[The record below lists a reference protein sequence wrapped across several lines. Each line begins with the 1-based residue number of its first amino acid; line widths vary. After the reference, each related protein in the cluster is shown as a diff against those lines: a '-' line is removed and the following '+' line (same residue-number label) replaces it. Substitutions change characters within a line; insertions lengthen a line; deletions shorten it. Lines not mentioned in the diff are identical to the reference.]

1 MKNRMRIAAAL
12 LSGVMALSLVGCG
25 GVPKN
30 QVNSMEDMAGKTI
43 GVQLGTTGDTYVTGD
58 FEDDEGTTVERYKK
72 GADAVQSLKQ
82 GKVDCVVIDSE
93 PAKAF
98 VEQNSDL
105 KILDTE
111 YADEEYAIAV
121 SKDNTELKENINKAL
136 QELKDEGILE
146 QIEAN
151 YIGDDTQGTC
161 PYVTPEGTEHP
172 NGTLTMAT
180 NAAFKPYEYY
190 DGSKI
195 VGIDAEMA
203 QAVAD
208 KLGMELEIVD
218 MDFDAIIN
226 AVQSGKADIG
236 AAGMT
241 VTDERLETID
251 FTDTYATAKQVI
263 IVRAK

>member
-1 MKNRMRIAAAL
+1 MKKNRITAVL
-12 LSGVMALSLVGCG
+12 LAGAMALGLIGCG
-25 GVPKN
+25 GVPEN
-30 QVNSMEDMAGKTI
+30 QVHSMEDMAGKKI
-43 GVQLGTTGDTYVTGD
+43 GVQLGTTGDTYVTD
-58 FEDDEGTTVERYKK
+58 EFEEDSETTIERYKK
-72 GADAVQSLKQ
+72 GSDAVQSLKQ
-82 GKVDCVVIDSE
+82 GKIDCVVIDSE

-98 VEQNSDL
+98 VEQNDDL
-105 KILDTE
+105 KLLDTE
-111 YADEEYAIAV
+111 YANEEYAIAI
-121 SKDNTELKENINKAL
+121 SKDNADLKEKINAALKELKE
-136 QELKDEGILE
+136 DGTLE

-161 PYVTPEGTEHP
+161 PYESPEGTERP

-203 QAVAD
+203 LAVAD

-236 AAGMT
+236 VAGMT
-241 VTDERLETID
+241 VTEDRLKTVD
-251 FTDTYATAKQVI
+251 FTDTYAQAKQVI